1 MQQKVA
7 VKQRANDCSYSDTC
21 GASGE
26 TLSLKPFLHTRLL
39 GFNKSFIECFKN
51 LKLFNW
57 HTNIINCSYLILL
70 IRSVK
75 SEKWFWCLYLKLGTL
90 QSFKKSALKT
100 FSCGS
105 QNQFGST
112 LQFLGSKKSPVYFVL
127 LQ

>member
-75 SEKWFWCLYLKLGTL
+75 SEKWFWCLYLKLATL
-90 QSFKKSALKT
+90 QRFKKSALKT

>member
-51 LKLFNW
+51 LKFL
-57 HTNIINCSYLILL
+57 IDILILL
-70 IRSVK
+70 IALI
-75 SEKWFWCLYLKLGTL
+75 LY
-90 QSFKKSALKT
+90 
-100 FSCGS
+100 
-105 QNQFGST
+105 
-112 LQFLGSKKSPVYFVL
+112 Y
-127 LQ
+127 

>member
-75 SEKWFWCLYLKLGTL
+75 SEKWFWCLCLKLGTL
-90 QSFKKSALKT
+90 QRFKKSALKT

>member
-7 VKQRANDCSYSDTC
+7 VKQRTSNDCTYSDTC

-51 LKLFNW
+51 LKVLIDILILIPF
-57 HTNIINCSYLILL
+57 NCSYLILL

-75 SEKWFWCLYLKLGTL
+75 SEKWF
-90 QSFKKSALKT
+90 
-100 FSCGS
+100 
-105 QNQFGST
+105 
-112 LQFLGSKKSPVYFVL
+112 
-127 LQ
+127 